1 MSTVQTTQVETAAMD
16 RSPSVPLSRGLKI
29 EDLASNVATDDQS
42 DASRLFSREALS
54 HAVSGSVGGNIAMLG
69 ARVSSCSSQLFFA
82 LRAAWLCIMP
92 RQTFWSS
99 LSGPASVS

>member
-1 MSTVQTTQVETAAMD
+1 MSTVQTTQVETATMD

-29 EDLASNVATDDQS
+29 EDLASNVSTDDQS

-69 ARVSSCSSQLFFA
+69 ARVSS
-82 LRAAWLCIMP
+82 
-92 RQTFWSS
+92 
-99 LSGPASVS
+99 